1 MKHTKRMLAAL
12 LAAALSLSLLAGCS
26 SGAEESGTD
35 ATEQD
40 TQQTTVQAGY
50 EDGLT
55 TRVAALKGPTAM
67 GLVCLMQDN
76 QGEDTPYQF
85 DLYTSGDE
93 IVPLLAQGEV
103 DIALIPTNLAA
114 TLYQRTD
121 GGVQVLDVNAGNVLY
136 VVSHEDSLTD
146 LSGLVGKTVYMTGK
160 GTSPDWTLRYLMQ
173 QSGISEDELT
183 IEFKSEATEVV
194 SALAQD
200 SAAVGILPQPF
211 ATVAMMQD
219 QELVLNFPL
228 ENAWKEYSPDG
239 SGIATGVTVVRTEF
253 VEAHPAAVAQFVLDH
268 QQSVAAAEEDP
279 AQAGQLIEEN
289 GIVNASVAQQVI
301 ENFNPMVAVSGEQM
315 QTWVAG
321 YLEMLYEVAPDAV
334 GGRLPDEGFYYLG

>member
-1 MKHTKRMLAAL
+1 MKHTKRMLAVL

-26 SGAEESGTD
+26 SGEEENQTD
-35 ATEQD
+35 AAAED
-40 TQQTTVQAGY
+40 TQQTAQAGY

-76 QGEDTPYQF
+76 QGEDAPYQF

-114 TLYQRTD
+114 TLYQRTE

-160 GTSPDWTLRYLMQ
+160 GTSPDWTLQYLMQ
-173 QSGISEDELT
+173 KSGISEDELT
-183 IEFKSEATEVV
+183 IEFKSEAAEVV

-200 SAAVGILPQPF
+200 SKAAGILPQPF

-219 QELVLNFPL
+219 QELALNFPL

-253 VEAHPAAVAQFVLDH
+253 AEVHPAAVAQFVLDH
-268 QQSVAAAEEDP
+268 QQSVAAAQEDP

-301 ENFNPMVAVSGEQM
+301 EYFNPMVAVSGEQM

-334 GGRLPDEGFYYLG
+334 GGQLPDEGFYYLG

>member
-1 MKHTKRMLAAL
+1 MKRIFAGL
-12 LAAALSLSLLAGCS
+12 LAAAMSLSLLAGC
-26 SGAEESGTD
+26 GQEENTAPAAE
-35 ATEQD
+35 D
-40 TQQTTVQAGY
+40 TQQQETVEPGY
-50 EDGLT
+50 EEGLT
-55 TRVAALKGPTAM
+55 TRIAALKGPTAM
-67 GLVCLMQDN
+67 GLVCLMDDN
-76 QGEDTPYQF
+76 QAEDAPYQF

-93 IVPLLAQGEV
+93 IVPLIAQGEV

-114 TLYQRTD
+114 TLYQRTE

-136 VVSHEDSLTD
+136 VVSHDETLTD
-146 LSGLVGKTVYMTGK
+146 LEGLGGKTVYMTGK
-160 GTSPDWTLRYLMQ
+160 GTSPDWTLQYLLEK
-173 QSGISEDELT
+173 SGISTDELA

-219 QELVLNFPL
+219 QEMSLNFPL

-239 SGIATGVTVVRTEF
+239 SGIATGVTVVRTAFAE
-253 VEAHPAAVAQFVLDH
+253 EHPAAVAQFVADH

-279 AQAGQLIEEN
+279 ARAAQLIEQA

-301 ENFNPMVAVSGEQM
+301 ENFNPMTAVSGEEM
-315 QTWVAG
+315 QAWVSG
-321 YLEMLYEVAPDAV
+321 YLEMLYEIAPDAV
-334 GGRLPDEGFYYLG
+334 GGQLPDEGFYYLG